1 MARKTYKNKGVPVKG
16 SEMRLVRSVRL
27 SDSAW
32 AALDEVAKLTNTSR
46 ADLVEWWAQVL
57 ANSAEQLEVIA
68 KNEGISPQEASNR
81 NWELM
86 PDTLRQIQ
94 ANRQPPG
101 FPLQVKPQDESQ
113 AQ

>member
-1 MARKTYKNKGVPVKG
+1 MPKKTYKNKGVPVKG
-16 SEMRLVRSVRL
+16 SEVRL
-27 SDSAW
+27 HRNIRLTDSAW

-57 ANSAEQLEVIA
+57 ANSVEQIEVIA
-68 KNEGISPQEASNR
+68 RNEGISPEEVSSR

-86 PDTLRQIQ
+86 PDTIRQIQ

-101 FPLQVKPQDESQ
+101 LPLQVKPQDQ
-113 AQ
+113 G